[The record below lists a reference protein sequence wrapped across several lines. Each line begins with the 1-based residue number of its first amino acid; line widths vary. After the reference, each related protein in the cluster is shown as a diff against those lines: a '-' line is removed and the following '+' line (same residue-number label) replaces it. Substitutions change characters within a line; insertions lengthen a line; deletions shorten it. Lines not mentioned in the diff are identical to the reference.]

1 MRKIVCVLGSTAVGK
16 TALSV
21 KIAEKHNGILL
32 SADSIQVYQK
42 LDIISGKD
50 TDIVGT
56 IPLKLV
62 DLVSPLTPYSVSD
75 YISDFKKELHAD
87 LQKLPI
93 LVGGTGFYISALFNP
108 IETKDIKPN
117 IVLRRELNSLTTSE
131 LQGILKVLNA
141 EKFLSMN
148 NSDKNNPRRLIRAI
162 EIEKSEYPK
171 EINESPLRNF
181 EILII
186 GLRADKKTLDMRINK
201 RVDERLTQGAL
212 EEAESLFETYEDLA
226 PQIKQASGY
235 EQLFEYLQ
243 GKSTLE
249 DAIEKWK
256 TAEHQNAKKQTTWFR
271 KQKNIEWFDIES
283 GNFEAQVFQKVD
295 EFLKT

>member
-1 MRKIVCVLGSTAVGK
+1 MRKIVCVLGPTAVGK

-21 KIAEKHNGILL
+21 QIAEKYNGVML
-32 SADSIQVYQK
+32 SVDSIQVYNK

-50 TDIVGT
+50 LDSLGN

-62 DLVSPLTPYSVSD
+62 DLVSPLTPYNVSD
-75 YISDFKKELHAD
+75 YVSDFKKELDSD

-93 LVGGTGFYISALFNP
+93 LVGGTGFYISALLNP

-117 IVLRRELNSLTTSE
+117 IVLRRELNPLTTSE
-131 LQGILKVLNA
+131 LQGMLKVLNA

-186 GLRADKKTLDMRINK
+186 GLRADKKTLDARINK
-201 RVDERLTQGAL
+201 RVDERVKHGAL
-212 EEAESLFETYEDLA
+212 KEAESLFHDYDNLV
-226 PQIKQASGY
+226 PQVKQASGY
-235 EQLFEYLQ
+235 KQLFEYFQ
-243 GKSTLE
+243 GKINLE
-249 DAIEKWK
+249 EAIEKWK
-256 TAEHQNAKKQTTWFR
+256 TAEHQNAKKQLTWF
-271 KQKNIEWFDIES
+271 KKKKNIEWFDIES
-283 GNFEAQVFQKVD
+283 GNFEAQVLQKV
-295 EFLKT
+295 EVFLRN